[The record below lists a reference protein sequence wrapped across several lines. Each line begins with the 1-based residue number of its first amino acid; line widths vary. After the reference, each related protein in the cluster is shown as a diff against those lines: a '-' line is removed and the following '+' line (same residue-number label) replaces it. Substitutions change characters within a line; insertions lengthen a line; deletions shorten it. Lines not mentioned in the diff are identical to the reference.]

1 MKIAFLLLTLLTAS
15 SVGLHADPAAEA
27 KALAAKAI
35 EAAGGEAK
43 LLRVFRMKE
52 RFNSGPALADP
63 AKASTRESILEAPQY
78 WWLNGKDRD
87 GEPAKFD
94 VWAWT
99 LVALTDLKTAMETI
113 PGVEENGKTTLALR
127 LTGSIDPAMD
137 LHFDPETHRLV
148 RMDWSNDIYR
158 FSEWRTHDDF
168 GYQAKTVMHKRKTNE
183 PWFHHEI
190 LEIER
195 LTIAPASL
203 PR

>member
-1 MKIAFLLLTLLTAS
+1 MRATFLLLTLLTAS
-15 SVGLHADPAAEA
+15 SVILHADPAADA
-27 KALAAKAI
+27 KTLAAKAI

-52 RFNSGPALADP
+52 RFNFGAEPADP
-63 AKASTRESILEAPQY
+63 AKASTRESIVEAPQY
-78 WWLNGKDRD
+78 WWLKGKDRD

-99 LVALTDLKTAMETI
+99 LVALTDAKTVMETI

-127 LTGSIDPAMD
+127 LTGTIEPAMD
-137 LHFDPETHRLV
+137 LHFDSETHRLI
-148 RMDWSNDIYR
+148 RFDWANDIYR
-158 FSEWRTHDDF
+158 FSEWREHDGA
-168 GYQAKTVMHKRKTNE
+168 GYHAKTVMHKRKSNE
-183 PWFHHEI
+183 PWLFHEI

-195 LTIAPASL
+195 LTAAPADL

>member
-1 MKIAFLLLTLLTAS
+1 MRANFLLLSLLTMSTAI
-15 SVGLHADPAAEA
+15 LHAEPGTEA

-43 LLRVFRMKE
+43 LLRIFRMKE
-52 RFNSGPALADP
+52 RFNSGPTAADP
-63 AKASTRESILEAPQY
+63 AKASVRESILEAPEY

-99 LVALTDLKTAMETI
+99 LVTLTDPKTVIESL
-113 PGVEENGKTTLALR
+113 PGVAENGTTTLALR
-127 LTGSIDPAMD
+127 LTGTIDPALD
-137 LHFDPETHRLV
+137 LHFDPATHRLV
-148 RMDWSNDIYR
+148 RMDWRNDIYR
-158 FSEWRTHDDF
+158 FSDWRELDGA
-168 GYQAKTVMHKRKTNE
+168 GYHAKTVMHKRKTNE

-195 LTIAPASL
+195 LIEAPANL

>member
-1 MKIAFLLLTLLTAS
+1 MRATFLLLTLLTAS
-15 SVGLHADPAAEA
+15 APILHAEPSAEA

-35 EAAGGEAK
+35 EAGGGEAK

-52 RFNSGPALADP
+52 RFNFGAEPADP
-63 AKASTRESILEAPQY
+63 AKASTRESIVEAPQY
-78 WWLNGKDRD
+78 WWLKGKDRD

-99 LVALTDLKTAMETI
+99 LVALTDAKTVMETI

-127 LTGSIDPAMD
+127 LTGTIEPAMD
-137 LHFDPETHRLV
+137 LHFDPETHRLI
-148 RMDWSNDIYR
+148 RFDWANDIYR
-158 FSEWRTHDDF
+158 FSEWREHDGA
-168 GYQAKTVMHKRKTNE
+168 GYHAKTVMHKRKSNE
-183 PWFHHEI
+183 PWLFHEI

-195 LTIAPASL
+195 LTAAPADL

>member
-1 MKIAFLLLTLLTAS
+1 MKVAFLLLTLLTAS

-63 AKASTRESILEAPQY
+63 AKANTRESILEAPQY
-78 WWLNGKDRD
+78 WWLSGKDRD

-99 LVALTDLKTAMETI
+99 LVALTDLKTAMETV

-127 LTGSIDPAMD
+127 LTGSIEPAMD
-137 LHFDPETHRLV
+137 LHFDP
-148 RMDWSNDIYR
+148 
-158 FSEWRTHDDF
+158 
-168 GYQAKTVMHKRKTNE
+168 
-183 PWFHHEI
+183 
-190 LEIER
+190 
-195 LTIAPASL
+195 
-203 PR
+203 

>member
-1 MKIAFLLLTLLTAS
+1 MRTTFLLLSLLAAS
-15 SVGLHADPAAEA
+15 PAILHADPAADA
-27 KALAAKAI
+27 RALAGKAI

-52 RFNSGPALADP
+52 RFNFGAEPADP
-63 AKASTRESILEAPQY
+63 AKASLRESIVEAPRY
-78 WWLNGKDRD
+78 WWLKGKDRD

-99 LVALTDLKTAMETI
+99 LVALTDAKTLMETI

-127 LTGSIDPAMD
+127 LTGTIEPAMD
-137 LHFDPETHRLV
+137 LHFDPGTHRLI
-148 RMDWSNDIYR
+148 RFDWANDIYR
-158 FSEWRTHDDF
+158 FSEWREHDGA
-168 GYQAKTVMHKRKTNE
+168 GYHAKTVMHKRKSNE
-183 PWFHHEI
+183 PWLFHEI

-195 LTIAPASL
+195 LAEAPAEL

>member
-1 MKIAFLLLTLLTAS
+1 MRATFLLLTLLTTSAAI
-15 SVGLHADPAAEA
+15 LHAEPYAEA

-35 EAAGGEAK
+35 AAAGGETK

-63 AKASTRESILEAPQY
+63 EKAGKRESFVEAPQY
-78 WWLNGKDRD
+78 WWLGGKDRD

-99 LVALTDLKTAMETI
+99 LVALTDPKTLIESL
-113 PGVEENGKTTLALR
+113 PGVDENGKTTLALR
-127 LTGSIDPAMD
+127 LTGTIDPALD
-137 LHFDPETHRLV
+137 LHFDPATHRLV
-148 RMDWSNDIYR
+148 RMDWRNDIYR
-158 FSEWRTHDDF
+158 FSDWREHDGA
-168 GYQAKTVMHKRKTNE
+168 GYHAKTVMHKRKTNE
-183 PWFHHEI
+183 PWFYHEI

-195 LTIAPASL
+195 LTEAPANL